1 MNAATTP
8 EQRLAQLEAKLGDIF
23 GCTTRY
29 LNDVFEFEQNHGTAT
44 TEQKTAL
51 AEKVL
56 REGGRG
62 VAGHMHEENRR
73 KRLGRPENLP

>member
-1 MNAATTP
+1 MTL
-8 EQRLAQLEAKLGDIF
+8 EERLKELEAKVQSIF
-23 GCTTRY
+23 GCWTRY
-29 LNDVFEFEQNHGTAT
+29 QNDVFKYEQTHGAAT
-44 TEQKTAL
+44 TEQKIAL
-51 AEKVL
+51 AQAVV